1 MFCFTTE
8 DVHPASGYEITA
20 VVGVVYGEYVGSDN
34 QGFPSTYDLQTA
46 RLGAIEHLEGECE
59 RVGANAIIGLRLE
72 VMSDAWSETRRPS
85 HVWEIEDVTSQHAR
99 YAVSAYGTA
108 CVVQKINDGK

>member
-1 MFCFTTE
+1 MFSFTTE

-20 VVGVVYGEYVGSDN
+20 VIGVVYGEYVGSDN
-34 QGFPSTYDLQTA
+34 LGFPSTYNLQRA
-46 RLGAIEHLEGECE
+46 RLGAIESLERECE
-59 RVGANAIIGLRLE
+59 SVGGNAIIGLRLE
-72 VMSDAWSETRRPS
+72 VMSDAWSETRRPA
-85 HVWEIEDVTSQHAR
+85 HIWETQDVTTQHDR